1 MGRVTTGLVGA
12 FLLLLAS
19 SSLADDS
26 FNEDCSNNQSCYNDD
41 DYIYES
47 GQPLIDLYNM
57 SGTTNLNAADDA
69 WSGQVNLGF
78 TFDRWGYNWSKAR
91 MSTNGCV
98 NFVGRS
104 DGKNSSNCQ
113 DYTPQSLPYRN
124 YTLYPLWT
132 DLIRGNNS
140 KMLFKQFDDYVV
152 FGWYYMKEY
161 NRNSS
166 NSFEAILWHNDTYA
180 VSYTHLRAHET

>member
-12 FLLLLAS
+12 LLLLLAS
-19 SSLADDS
+19 SSLAADS

-104 DGKNSSNCQ
+104 DGKNSSNCN
-113 DYTPQSLPYRN
+113 DYTPQALPYRN
-124 YTLYPLWT
+124 
-132 DLIRGNNS
+132 S
-140 KMLFKQFDDYVV
+140 
-152 FGWYYMKEY
+152 
-161 NRNSS
+161 
-166 NSFEAILWHNDTYA
+166 
-180 VSYTHLRAHET
+180 VSYTHLTLPTSDLV